1 MKMQSRPSPGI
12 PVSDHTIIDTA
23 AKTALEAPPSL
34 NELHEGAHVC
44 FAAIAT

>member
-1 MKMQSRPSPGI
+1 MIQMLKILGGN
-12 PVSDHTIIDTA
+12 IIDTA